1 MHKLFGNFQANSRC
15 FPKILQD
22 RRSRRSRQI
31 SSLGLPCL
39 YFSGLVG
46 GNFEVGSCFAA
57 LGQIWGQSAIRSVN
71 SYFACLGGRG
81 WGAWGG
87 CNCANR
93 CSPESR
99 LGGKRWLEPKR
110 PTPQPADQATR
121 YLAQI
126 YWPPPCALPNLNN
139 FAKAHKAFCRF
150 WCLGLQD
157 ANIGVLQ
164 FRREGGGGT
173 WSAHIKAWWL
183 CG

>member
-1 MHKLFGNFQANSRC
+1 MRSDHVL
-15 FPKILQD
+15 
-22 RRSRRSRQI
+22 RRSAKYGVSPQI
-31 SSLGLPCL
+31 AVSIH
-39 YFSGLVG
+39 
-46 GNFEVGSCFAA
+46 A
-57 LGQIWGQSAIRSVN
+57 LLAWGV
-71 SYFACLGGRG
+71 
-81 WGAWGG
+81 WGG
-87 CNCANR
+87 CNSANR

-150 WCLGLQD
+150 WCLGLQG

-164 FRREGGGGT
+164 FRRERGGVLGPRTLRLGGCAAKKEDNKHPPT
-173 WSAHIKAWWL
+173 QNSKLCETQTNKREESHTPKPSAKTQENS
-183 CG
+183 

>member
-1 MHKLFGNFQANSRC
+1 MFCGARPNMGSVCKSQCQFML
-15 FPKILQD
+15 
-22 RRSRRSRQI
+22 
-31 SSLGLPCL
+31 CL
-39 YFSGLVG
+39 
-46 GNFEVGSCFAA
+46 
-57 LGQIWGQSAIRSVN
+57 
-71 SYFACLGGRG
+71 LGGKG
-81 WGAWGG
+81 VGAWGG

-164 FRREGGGGT
+164 FRREGGGALGPRT
-173 WSAHIKAWWL
+173 LRLGGCAAKKEDNKHPPTQNSKFCETQTNKMEESHNSETICQDTRKSL
-183 CG
+183 NSKQP

>member
-1 MHKLFGNFQANSRC
+1 MFYGARPNVGSVRNSQC
-15 FPKILQD
+15 QFMLCL
-22 RRSRRSRQI
+22 
-31 SSLGLPCL
+31 LG
-39 YFSGLVG
+39 GKGVG
-46 GNFEVGSCFAA
+46 G
-57 LGQIWGQSAIRSVN
+57 L
-71 SYFACLGGRG
+71 
-81 WGAWGG
+81 GG

-164 FRREGGGGT
+164 FRREGGGGALGPRT
-173 WSAHIKAWWL
+173 LRLGGCAAKTEDNKHPQTQNSKLCETQTNKMEESHTPKPSAKTQENS
-183 CG
+183 

>member
-1 MHKLFGNFQANSRC
+1 MGSTHVLLFS
-15 FPKILQD
+15 
-22 RRSRRSRQI
+22 
-31 SSLGLPCL
+31 
-39 YFSGLVG
+39 
-46 GNFEVGSCFAA
+46 
-57 LGQIWGQSAIRSVN
+57 QIWGQFAIRGVN
-71 SYFACLGGRG
+71 SCFALLAGGVG
-81 WGAWGG
+81 WVQV
-87 CNCANR
+87 CKLLQ
-93 CSPESR
+93 PR

-164 FRREGGGGT
+164 FRREGGALGPRTLRLGGCAAKKEDNKHPPT
-173 WSAHIKAWWL
+173 QNSKFCEPQTNKMEESHNSETICQDARKSL
-183 CG
+183 NSKQP